1 MRCAPLVV
9 VSAVLFS
16 CSKSHEAPPPA
27 ASSAADAPAPVS
39 RVDWNRFGLR
49 LNLPVFWRA
58 DTNGNGVADPDEI
71 APLLFYPASDTVD
84 LARANDAIVAFPT
97 ILPNPSLIPEAA
109 RRRDLVGRDLDGG
122 RLTLVETDMRAASP
136 QDKALLAHM
145 LKAAAAL
152 DDLYGTMRGMKP
164 LMGQVPPD
172 DVASH
177 SLFRRDWGPTCACAK
192 TQSDPACSAIP
203 GAPRPRADA
212 YPSDLQGDAGDFCA
226 QIEATAALRDHFSV
240 VREQDGKLVSSPYTQ
255 AYPGPM
261 QAIAAE
267 LRAASAD
274 ETDPGEAALEA
285 YLDAAATSFTTND
298 WAPADEAWSR
308 MNARN
313 SRFYLRIAPDEVL
326 ADPCK
331 LKAQFHMTFAHVD
344 PASLAWQAKLTPVEA
359 DMERALASLIGPPY
373 APREVTFHL
382 PDFIDIIFNAG
393 DDRKPVGAVAGESLP
408 NWGKVADEG
417 RGRTVAMVNI
427 GQDDDS
433 LAMRRQQVQSLLD
446 DAAMGSWSDDPQ
458 GALLGTI
465 LHEATHNLGPTSVY
479 AVHGKPPEVLFGGK
493 LASMLEEL
501 KAETGAMFYLDW
513 LRQRGIVTAAEQS
526 HAYAAWLAWSMRHVA
541 AGVRSGSDDE
551 AYGQLAAIQLG
562 FAIDQGALTW
572 DAAAPASNGTDHGA
586 FSVHYDRFPAT
597 FGKLM
602 KTVGTIKATGD
613 KAGAQA
619 LVARYVDGSV
629 VPLATIAERVLR
641 LPQSTVVYAVRR

>member
-1 MRCAPLVV
+1 
-9 VSAVLFS
+9 VSA
-16 CSKSHEAPPPA
+16 APA
-27 ASSAADAPAPVS
+27 AQVT
-39 RVDWNRFGLR
+39 RVDWNRIGLR

-58 DTNGNGVADPDEI
+58 DSNGNGIADADEI
-71 APLLFYPASDTVD
+71 ATLLFYPASDTVD
-84 LARANDAIVAFPT
+84 LPRANDAIVAFPT
-97 ILPNPSLIPEAA
+97 IPPNPGLIPEAA
-109 RRRDLVGRDLDGG
+109 HRRDLVGRDLDQG

-145 LKAAAAL
+145 LKAAHSL
-152 DDLYGTMRGMKP
+152 DDLYATMRGMKP
-164 LMGQVPPD
+164 LLGQLSPD
-172 DVASH
+172 DVASR

-192 TQSDPACSAIP
+192 TQSDPACSAVP
-203 GAPRPRADA
+203 GAPKPMADA
-212 YPSDLQGDAGDFCA
+212 YPIDLQADAGTDFCA
-226 QIEATAALRDHFSV
+226 QVEAVPALRDHFSV
-240 VREQDGKLVSSPYTQ
+240 VREQEGKLVGYPYTQ

-274 ETDPGEAALEA
+274 ETDPAEAVLKA

-298 WAPADEAWSR
+298 WGPADEAWSR
-308 MNARN
+308 MTASN
-313 SRFYLRIAPDEVL
+313 SRFYVRIAPDEVL

-331 LKAQFHMTFAHVD
+331 LKAQFHLTFAHINPTSV
-344 PASLAWQAKLTPVEA
+344 AWQTKLTPVEA
-359 DMERALASLIGPPY
+359 DMEKALASLIGPAY
-373 APREVTFHL
+373 TAREVTFHL

-393 DDRKPVGAVAGESLP
+393 DDRQPVGAVAGESLP
-408 NWGKVADEG
+408 NWGKVAAEG

-433 LAMRRQQVQSLLD
+433 LAMRQQQVKSLLD
-446 DAAMGSWSDDPQ
+446 TASMGSWSDDPQ
-458 GALLGTI
+458 GPLLGTI

-479 AVHGKPPEVLFGGK
+479 AVHGKPPEAVFGGK

-513 LRQRGIVTAAEQS
+513 LRRRGLVTAVEQS

-541 AGVRSGSDDE
+541 AGVHAGSSDE
-551 AYGQLAAIQLG
+551 AYGQLSAIQLG
-562 FAIDQGALTW
+562 FAIDQGALAW
-572 DAAAPASNGTDHGA
+572 DAAAPAANSTDHGA
-586 FSVHYDRFPAT
+586 FSVHYDRLPAT
-597 FGKLM
+597 FEKLM

-613 KAGAQA
+613 KAGAEA

-641 LPQSTVVYAVRR
+641 LPQSSVVYSVRR